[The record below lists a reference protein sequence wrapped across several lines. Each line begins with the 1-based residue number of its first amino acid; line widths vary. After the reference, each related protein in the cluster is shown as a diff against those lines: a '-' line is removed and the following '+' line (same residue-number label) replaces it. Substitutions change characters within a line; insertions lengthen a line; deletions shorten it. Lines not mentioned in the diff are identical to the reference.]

1 MKKEQKVFECW
12 TNSPKLQS
20 KVLED
25 ILEDGLYEV
34 IYTVCSG
41 YLVAATA
48 KRKQDALLLTWLQ
61 EEVNA
66 YLFLG
71 GNKVF
76 LKIMQI
82 GGSMQLLLKM
92 LKSKCY
98 CEGSIDTIHQ
108 SNVR

>member
-66 YLFLG
+66 YLFFG
-71 GNKVF
+71 GKTKF
-76 LKIMQI
+76 F
-82 GGSMQLLLKM
+82 
-92 LKSKCY
+92 
-98 CEGSIDTIHQ
+98 
-108 SNVR
+108 